1 MRVLLVEDDRSTAL
15 AVSQILCKADCDCDT
30 TGLGKDGVELA
41 GQHDYDVIILDL
53 WLPDIDG
60 FEVIRRLRSAAIST
74 PTLILSGYDDIDAK
88 VKCLQLG
95 ADDYLSKPYH
105 QGELAARIQAL
116 MRRSQGRSDAVIRAG
131 NLAVNMDTKQ
141 VSVLGTDVPLTR
153 HEYQILEFLALRKG
167 SIVSKNAIL
176 NNLYGGTDGPKRKII
191 EVFVCKIRQ
200 KLGSGG
206 GAYIHTVYGQGY
218 VMRDQ
223 EEGSTTASTYQ
234 DRL

>member
-1 MRVLLVEDDRSTAL
+1 MRALIVEDDRSTAL

-30 TGLGKDGVELA
+30 TGLGEDGVELA
-41 GQHDYDVIILDL
+41 GQHDYDAIILDL

-74 PTLILSGYDDIDAK
+74 PTLILSGCDDIDAK

-95 ADDYLSKPYH
+95 ADDYLIKPFH
-105 QGELAARIQAL
+105 QSELTARIQAL

-131 NLAVNMDTKQ
+131 NLAINMDTKQ
-141 VSVLGTDVPLTR
+141 VSVSGTDVPLTP
-153 HEYQILEFLALRKG
+153 HEYQILELLALRKG
-167 SIVSKNAIL
+167 SVVSKDAIL

-191 EVFVCKIRQ
+191 DVFVCKIRQ
-200 KLGSGG
+200 KLGSVG

-218 VMRDQ
+218 VIRDP
-223 EEGSTTASTYQ
+223 EEISEGAV
-234 DRL
+234 D